1 MDTNAVDRADLADP
15 ADVSG
20 LPLPPPPPAHA
31 SGPINPWAGPPLQP
45 GQLSPGWRMVFI
57 AGWIG
62 VLAGFGALWQ
72 AGRIAGIAP
81 WWLGPETN
89 LRAFPVI
96 ALPFIAPLI
105 VVVLG
110 VLGIRICC
118 YVGIVAGLISA
129 AVALGDRHFPGL
141 AVVDVAIGACG
152 VLVSLAC
159 LGGRMRAAPEITASE
174 ILDAEVPAAQI

>member
-1 MDTNAVDRADLADP
+1 
-15 ADVSG
+15 
-20 LPLPPPPPAHA
+20 
-31 SGPINPWAGPPLQP
+31 
-45 GQLSPGWRMVFI
+45 MVFI

-96 ALPFIAPLI
+96 ALPFIAPLLAVI
-105 VVVLG
+105 LG

-118 YVGIVAGLISA
+118 YVGIVAGLITA
-129 AVALGDRHFPGL
+129 AVALGDLHFPGL
-141 AVVDVAIGACG
+141 AVVDAAIGVCG
-152 VLVSLAC
+152 ILVSVAC
-159 LGGRMRAAPEITASE
+159 LGGRMRAAPEISAGE
-174 ILDAEVPAAQI
+174 IQAGEISMAEIQAAQI

>member
-1 MDTNAVDRADLADP
+1 
-15 ADVSG
+15 
-20 LPLPPPPPAHA
+20 
-31 SGPINPWAGPPLQP
+31 
-45 GQLSPGWRMVFI
+45 MVFI